1 MSEKHTANTN
11 KPLKS
16 HFWLLLIFYTILFI
30 FPMVEDYNTKI
41 SFMNGLM
48 VQDETIY
55 FYEDISNVG
64 GGLLLLSLV
73 VASILPLTSIIT
85 KNIFIKRNRF
95 LAASFSS
102 MLLSIIAAL
111 NLFYFSEFVL
121 LKKNF
126 NLNKTFYFYICMLL
140 LWVIIVKDYRAVKKL
155 VGKNE
160 KSEHKDKWQFYLRLL
175 VFYLIISSVF
185 YVVTLST
192 SALLS
197 KQEEVV
203 QELPENVYQRKDGEI
218 RDFQKIADFA
228 IAIDG
233 VGTYSLTEDYLLAYS
248 YNIPYLESQ
257 DTRNAGKYRTD
268 TQAYYKIDIYQA
280 EKGMT
285 SHQNIDL
292 KEIVHQY
299 NKDYMIVTSSF
310 SNQPPIKSGGEIYQP
325 FEVIASDLNI
335 KDLYLNLKTLKIEEN
350 VEEQGDIK
358 IYDSSVNL
366 TTYQSKEFR
375 NQIDALTVEGDKSS
389 PGMKELLM
397 LPYQDGVELQ
407 LYKEY
412 PHILEMAKKGLYEIR
427 ITEEVNKTES
437 QEFMRLFNRV
447 ESP

>member
-1 MSEKHTANTN
+1 MSEKNTANTN
-11 KPLKS
+11 EPLKS

-30 FPMVEDYNTKI
+30 FPMVEDYDTKI

-73 VASILPLTSIIT
+73 VASILPLISIIS
-85 KNIFIKRNRF
+85 KKIFIKRDRF

-102 MLLSIIAAL
+102 MILSIIATL

-126 NLNKTFYFYICMLL
+126 NLNKTFYFYICILL

-203 QELPENVYQRKDGEI
+203 QELPENVYQQRDGEI

-233 VGTYSLTEDYLLAYS
+233 VGTYSLTEHYLLAYS
-248 YNIPYLESQ
+248 YNIPYMESQ
-257 DTRNAGKYRTD
+257 DTRNAEKYRKD
-268 TQAYYKIDIYQA
+268 TQAYYKIDIYQS
-280 EKGMT
+280 EKDMT
-285 SHQNIDL
+285 SHRKIDL

-299 NKDYMIVTSSF
+299 NKDYMIVTSFF
-310 SNQPPIKSGGEIYQP
+310 SNQTPIKSGGEIYQP

-350 VEEQGDIK
+350 VEEQGAIK
-358 IYDSSVNL
+358 IYNSSVDL

-375 NQIDALTVEGDKSS
+375 NQLDALTLEDEQTSS
-389 PGMKELLM
+389 KMKNLLM
-397 LPYQDGVELQ
+397 LPYQEGVELQ
-407 LYKEY
+407 LYQEY